1 MEIISI
7 EAKTFKEMND
17 ALETIIN
24 RIQEVCGT
32 NGAGSMD
39 SWIDSQE
46 VCILMDISPS
56 KLLTLRRN
64 GAIPYSYIERKVYYK
79 REDVIKYME
88 KSLRQVISQK

>member
-17 ALETIIN
+17 TLKTIVN
-24 RIQEVCGT
+24 RVQEVCGT
-32 NGAGSMD
+32 NGGGSID
-39 SWIDSQE
+39 SWIDNQE
-46 VCILMDISPS
+46 ACILMDISPS

-79 REDVIKYME
+79 KEDVIKYME
-88 KSLRQVISQK
+88 KSLKQVISLK